1 MKSLFLIVCLL
12 GFSSLAF
19 AGIDVTFEQVN
30 ADGQIIAEVPAEVL
44 AADAATVAEVV
55 PTTGVEAGAEAA
67 LAVGR
72 LLGGN
77 EYACTLI
84 LYTKENI
91 QANGGLL
98 AVLNIFGPPFE
109 GEVNDLD
116 IPGSHPSYFHNLHRI
131 VYGGANCN
139 CQVTIHQKTNG
150 EGKSIDYFTK
160 TRVNDSD
167 DTKVDIDWCWANK
180 AESLSI
186 KCRA

>member
-1 MKSLFLIVCLL
+1 MNSRSLLLLACLL

-19 AGIDVTFEQVN
+19 AGIDVTFEQVDG
-30 ADGQIIAEVPAEVL
+30 DGQIIAEAAL
-44 AADAATVAEVV
+44 ADAASA
-55 PTTGVEAGAEAA
+55 
-67 LAVGR
+67 GR
-72 LLGGN
+72 LLGRD
-77 EYACTLI
+77 EYACTMI
-84 LYTKENI
+84 LFTKENI

-109 GEVNDLD
+109 GEVNDLH

-139 CQVTIHQKTNG
+139 CQVTVHQSLNG
-150 EGKSIDYFTK
+150 KGKSIDYFTK

-180 AESLSI
+180 AESVTI
-186 KCRA
+186 KCRS

>member
-1 MKSLFLIVCLL
+1 MNTRSLLLLVCLL
-12 GFSSLAF
+12 GLASFAF

-30 ADGQIIAEVPAEVL
+30 GDGQIVTEV
-44 AADAATVAEVV
+44 AAA
-55 PTTGVEAGAEAA
+55 AA
-67 LAVGR
+67 LAEGR
-72 LLGGN
+72 LLGRD

-91 QANGGLL
+91 EANGGLL

-109 GEVNDLD
+109 GEVNDLH
-116 IPGSHPSYFHNLHRI
+116 IPGSHPSYWHNLHRI
-131 VYGGANCN
+131 VYGGANCD
-139 CQVTIHQKTNG
+139 CQVTIHQKTDG

-180 AESLSI
+180 AESVSI
-186 KCRA
+186 KCKA

>member
-1 MKSLFLIVCLL
+1 MNTRSLLLLVCLL

-44 AADAATVAEVV
+44 AAAAEAI

-67 LAVGR
+67 PAAAAGR
-72 LLGGN
+72 LLGGDN
-77 EYACTLI
+77 YACTMI

-109 GEVNDLD
+109 GEINDLH

-131 VYGGANCN
+131 VYGGSNCD
-139 CQVTIHQKTNG
+139 CIVTVHQGTDGK
-150 EGKSIDYFTK
+150 GKSIDYFTK
-160 TRVNDSD
+160 TAVRNSD
-167 DTKVDIDWCWANK
+167 QTKVDIDWCWAGK